1 MDEKGIHDGHRK
13 RVRQAF
19 LNRDI
24 DSMPEH
30 EILELILFYAYSRRD
45 TNEIAHRLIR
55 TFGSL
60 DAVMNADYE
69 DLLSVKDIGE
79 NAATLIVLF
88 SRFSKR
94 YMKSS
99 SALKKEF
106 TEEDAMN
113 YLKARFHGERSE
125 VVVAI
130 FCDSRG
136 QYINTYEIDRGS
148 STETALRPRE
158 LAQAAIRCGAS
169 KMILSHNHPQGFA
182 VPSSADLRATVDL
195 KDIFEQ
201 LDIKL
206 VDHIIVSQDDCYS
219 MKNSKNYSHI
229 F

>member
-13 RVRQAF
+13 RVRQSF

-24 DSMPEH
+24 DTMPEH

-45 TNEIAHRLIR
+45 TNEIAHRLIK
-55 TFGSL
+55 TFGNL
-60 DAVMNADYE
+60 DAVMNAEYE
-69 DLLSVKDIGE
+69 DLLSVRDVGE

-94 YMKSS
+94 YMKNSN
-99 SALKKEF
+99 ALKKEF
-106 TEEDAMN
+106 TGEEIIN
-113 YLKARFHGERSE
+113 HLKARFHGEKSE

-136 QYINTYEIDRGS
+136 QYIKTFEIDRGS
-148 STETALRPRE
+148 STETAFRPRE
-158 LAQAAIRCGAS
+158 LAEAAIRCGAS

-182 VPSSADLRATVDL
+182 VPSSADLRATIDL

-201 LDIKL
+201 LDIQL
-206 VDHIIVSQDDCYS
+206 LDHIIVSQDDCFS

>member
-45 TNEIAHRLIR
+45 TNEIAHRLIK
-55 TFGSL
+55 TFGNL
-60 DAVMNADYE
+60 DAVMNAAYE
-69 DLLSVKDIGE
+69 DLLSVKDVGE

-94 YMKSS
+94 YMKNL
-99 SALKKEF
+99 SALKKDF
-106 TEEDAMN
+106 TDEEITEH
-113 YLKARFHGERSE
+113 LKARFHGERSE

-136 QYINTYEIDRGS
+136 QYINTYEIDRGT
-148 STETALRPRE
+148 STETAFRPRE
-158 LAQAAIRCGAS
+158 LAEAAIRCGAS

-182 VPSSADLRATVDL
+182 VPSSADLRATIDL
-195 KDIFEQ
+195 KDVFEQ
-201 LDIKL
+201 LDIQL
-206 VDHIIVSQDDCYS
+206 LDHIIVAEDDCFS
-219 MKNSKNYSHI
+219 MKNSKNYGHL